1 MRKAQVSL
9 AAGMASNTQNNM
21 HKPAPLALAVALAF
35 AYPAHAQAPAQPA
48 RAGVPVPGAPVLSY
62 SNVQPGA
69 LIASTLPLEFR
80 LAAPL
85 PASRGQLTL
94 LVNGNDVGNFLQTSD
109 AIHFVLEPGQFPLP
123 AGPLELEL
131 VFEPAGGGEP
141 VPLLKAQVT
150 LQTQGEVPSGQVDP
164 GIPPDATSLV
174 GVNGSQGL
182 PEGGQV
188 GSTST
193 GPGLVPKA
201 AIQAGV
207 TSTSRSLNGVNT
219 DIVTR
224 ELALQ
229 LGLRYESESDGRRL
243 AIGTN
248 FIGNSQQARA
258 VRFGT
263 AGAAAQKIDL
273 NDYLVEFQTATARL
287 SIGNTSV
294 AGNPLLGQSFDNRG
308 ISGAY
313 RWNSGFDVAFTSQ
326 YATALQGTT
335 PLFGFSEFERRV
347 SAVTVGWEAVPD
359 QPGVLRIETTGL
371 SGAVERSRINVAGPG
386 APPAPVAPGSGAS
399 RAPESSHG
407 LGLRVLWSP
416 VNSIYKVE
424 AAYAKSTSAQPNP
437 LGGELVQSGRAAYF
451 VDGTAKV
458 IDEPADGGASTRR
471 LVLRLRHESADTGFR
486 SIAGGMGGDVRRT
499 LLGAEGAF
507 GVFTGQFNHTIGRN
521 NVSHVQGLPVLETVS
536 DTFNIGVPLSRLMA
550 DPAPEPQPQPQ
561 TLSQDASSAGALAL
575 QPAPPSGSWW
585 PTLQLG
591 VQHNKQWATDIPA
604 TLTPA
609 LVPAA
614 ATTNATLNA
623 QWTRNAWTWSGGFT
637 YGLQDNQ
644 QPGSDTQ
651 DLRTRGVQAQ
661 VQWQVTPTLAANV
674 GVRRSRATAA
684 DTGISQI
691 QTGTDLGASWQL
703 DPGWTFNAQY
713 STNADRD
720 SIYSQQNHGRNFQ
733 VQAGKTWNVPMGPGK
748 LVPLQLALRL
758 QQQVDRNNSLFGVT
772 TTQND
777 QRSRTV
783 SILVSATF

>member
-1 MRKAQVSL
+1 MQPVPPV
-9 AAGMASNTQNNM
+9 AGMAFNTQYNM
-21 HKPAPLALAVALAF
+21 HKPAPIALAVALAF
-35 AYPAHAQAPAQPA
+35 AYPVHAQAPASPA
-48 RAGVPVPGAPVLSY
+48 RSGASTSGAPVVSY
-62 SNVQPGA
+62 SNVQPNA

-80 LAAPL
+80 LASPL
-85 PASRGQLTL
+85 SPLQGQLTL
-94 LVNGNDVGNFLQTSD
+94 LVNGNDVGSFLQTSD
-109 AIHFVLEPGQFPLP
+109 AVHFVLEPGLFPLP
-123 AGPLELEL
+123 AGPLEFEL

-141 VPLLKAQVT
+141 VTLLKAQAT
-150 LQTQGEVPSGQVDP
+150 QQTQGEVPTSHVDP

-174 GVNGSQGL
+174 GVNGSQGV

-193 GPGLVPKA
+193 GAGLVPKA
-201 AIQAGV
+201 AVQAGV
-207 TSTSRSLNGVNT
+207 TSTSRRVNGVNT
-219 DIVTR
+219 DSVTR

-243 AIGTN
+243 AIGSN

-313 RWNSGFDVAFTSQ
+313 RWKSGFDVAFTSQ
-326 YATALQGTT
+326 YANALLGST
-335 PLFGFSEFERRV
+335 PLFGFNEYERRV
-347 SAVTVGWEAVPD
+347 SAVTFGWEAMPD

-371 SGAVERSRINVAGPG
+371 TGAVERSRINVAGPG
-386 APPAPVAPGSGAS
+386 AAPAPVAPGSGSS

-416 VNSIYKVE
+416 VNSIYKLE
-424 AAYAKSTSAQPNP
+424 AAYARSTSAQPNP
-437 LGGELVQSGRAAYF
+437 LGGELVQNGRAAYF
-451 VDGTAKV
+451 VDGSARLV
-458 IDEPADGGASTRR
+458 DEPADGGASTRR

-486 SIAGGMGGDVRRT
+486 SIAGGMGGDAQRT
-499 LLGAEGAF
+499 LLGAEGSW
-507 GVFTGQFNHTIGRN
+507 GVFSGQFNHTIGRN
-521 NVSHVQGLPVLETVS
+521 NVSHIRGLPVLETVS
-536 DTFNIGVPLSRLMA
+536 DSFNIGVPLSRLMA
-550 DPAPEPQPQPQ
+550 DPSPPAQPQPQ
-561 TLSQDASSAGALAL
+561 TQSQDASSAGALAL

-591 VQHNKQWATDIPA
+591 LQHNKQRAADIPA
-604 TLTPA
+604 TLSPA

-637 YGLQDNQ
+637 YALQDNQ
-644 QPGSDTQ
+644 QPGSDNQ
-651 DLRTRGVQAQ
+651 DQRTRGVQAQ
-661 VQWQVTPTLAANV
+661 VQWQATPTLSANL
-674 GVRRSRATAA
+674 GVRRSRANAT

-713 STNADRD
+713 STNADHD
-720 SIYSQQNHGRNFQ
+720 SIFSQQNRGRNFQ
-733 VQAGKTWNVPMGPGK
+733 LQAGKTWNVPLVPGK

-758 QQQVDRNNSLFGVT
+758 QQQVNRNNSVFGVT

>member
-1 MRKAQVSL
+1 
-9 AAGMASNTQNNM
+9 M

-35 AYPAHAQAPAQPA
+35 AATAQAQGPAPA
-48 RAGVPVPGAPVLSY
+48 ARPGVPASGAPVLSY
-62 SNVQPGA
+62 SNVQPNA
-69 LIASTLPLEFR
+69 SIASTLPLEFT
-80 LAAPL
+80 LASPL
-85 PASRGQLTL
+85 QASRGQLTL
-94 LVNGNDVGNFLQTSD
+94 LVNGNDVGSFLQTSD
-109 AIHFVLEPGQFPLP
+109 AVHFVLEPGQFPLP
-123 AGPLELEL
+123 AGPLEFEL
-131 VFEPAGGGEP
+131 VFEPANGGEP
-141 VPLLKAQVT
+141 TVLLKAQAT
-150 LQTQGEVPSGQVDP
+150 LQTQGEVPRGQVDP
-164 GIPPDATSLV
+164 GIPPDATALIGVSGVSGV
-174 GVNGSQGL
+174 GGSEGQ

-188 GSTST
+188 GSASTS
-193 GPGLVPKA
+193 PGLVPKA
-201 AIQAGV
+201 AVQAGV
-207 TSTSRSLNGVNT
+207 TSTSRNLNGVKT
-219 DIVTR
+219 SAVTR

-243 AIGTN
+243 AIGSN
-248 FIGNSQQARA
+248 FIGNSQQAKA

-263 AGAAAQKIDL
+263 DGAAASKIDL

-326 YATALQGTT
+326 YATALVGAQ
-335 PLFGFSEFERRV
+335 PLFGFSEFERRM
-347 SAVTVGWEAVPD
+347 SAVTLGWEAMPE
-359 QPGVLRIETTGL
+359 QPGVLRVEATALT
-371 SGAVERSRINVAGPG
+371 GAVERSRINVSGPG
-386 APPAPVAPGSGAS
+386 AAPAPVAPGSGAS

-407 LGLRVLWSP
+407 LGLRVLWAP

-437 LGGELVQSGRAAYF
+437 LGGELVQRGRAAYF
-451 VDGTAKV
+451 VDGSARV
-458 IDEPADGGASTRR
+458 IDGPADGGAATRR

-486 SIAGGMGGDVRRT
+486 SIAGGMGGDVQRT
-499 LLGAEGAF
+499 LLGAEGAW
-507 GVFTGQFNHTIGRN
+507 GVFTGQLNHTIGRN
-521 NVSHVQGLPVLETVS
+521 NVSRIQGLPVLETVS
-536 DTFNIGVPLSRLMA
+536 DTFNLGVPLSRLMA
-550 DPAPEPQPQPQ
+550 DPAPAPQPQPQ
-561 TLSQDASSAGALAL
+561 NESQDASSASALAL

-591 VQHNKQWATDIPA
+591 VQHSKQRAVSIPA

-644 QPGSDTQ
+644 QPGSENQ
-651 DLRTRGVQAQ
+651 DQRTRGVQAQ
-661 VQWQVTPTLAANV
+661 VQWQATPTLAANV

-691 QTGTDLGASWQL
+691 QTGVDLGASWQL

-720 SIYSQQNHGRNFQ
+720 SIYSQQNRGRNFQ
-733 VQAGKTWNVPMGPGK
+733 FQAGKIWNVPMGPGK
-748 LVPLQLALRL
+748 LVPLQLSLRL
-758 QQQVDRNNSLFGVT
+758 QQQVDRNNSSFGGA

-777 QRSRTV
+777 QRSRTA
-783 SILVSATF
+783 SIIVSATF